1 MRRGEGG
8 GEDCAFTFVVKVL
21 VHVHLLTRL
30 RTPPPLSA
38 LPPPK
43 AAPPPTVDDKTTP
56 VNSCLCQVR
65 EEYYLD
71 FRVKT
76 DVLQPPPSH
85 QSAITGPD
93 EVSEGTH
100 GLEAFTIQDG
110 SSSKGA
116 RNRVA
121 IGDTRGL
128 RISRSSSGLAT
139 LSRLFIVLCLL
150 GASAQALGTR
160 GTRATGR
167 EGMNANASL
176 GSSAIAPSRTLLPTC
191 SSQYTSTYP
200 QDDEEEGLSDMERIL
215 YNNELSLGQGEMLS
229 DRQSCWTVKASTAPS
244 TTGVS
249 PKPLGVN
256 KERGYELLGSESTQ
270 EHDRRCEGGSEGKR

>member
-1 MRRGEGG
+1 VPSHLSSRS
-8 GEDCAFTFVVKVL
+8 F

-43 AAPPPTVDDKTTP
+43 AAPPPTVDDETTP
-56 VNSCLCQVR
+56 VNTCLCKVR

-85 QSAITGPD
+85 QSATTGPD
-93 EVSEGTH
+93 EVSAGTH
-100 GLEAFTIQDG
+100 GLGAFTIQG
-110 SSSKGA
+110 ESSLKGA
-116 RNRVA
+116 LKRVA
-121 IGDTRGL
+121 IRDTRGL
-128 RISRSSSGLAT
+128 RISRFSSGLAT

-167 EGMNANASL
+167 DGMNANASL
-176 GSSAIAPSRTLLPTC
+176 VSSAIAPSRTVLPTY

-200 QDDEEEGLSDMERIL
+200 QDDEEEGLSDMERLL
-215 YNNELSLGQGEMLS
+215 YKDELSLGQGKMPS
-229 DRQSCWTVKASTAPS
+229 DRQSCWTVKASTAQS
-244 TTGVS
+244 TTSVS
-249 PKPLGVN
+249 LKPLGVN
-256 KERGYELLGSESTQ
+256 KEGRYELLGSESTH
-270 EHDRRCEGGSEGKR
+270 EHDRRCEGGSEGKT